1 MNCTV
6 CSHDKAVAVKRE
18 LGVNLMLHLCPYRQL
33 QPQAL
38 CSDQKDK
45 ITDTKSGNELPPK
58 GVLSRRDL
66 MSR

>member
-38 CSDQKDK
+38 CSDQKK
-45 ITDTKSGNELPPK
+45 
-58 GVLSRRDL
+58 
-66 MSR
+66 